1 MATKISGHASRTR
14 ACIEPL
20 ERRCLLSASPAP
32 VPTHSASL
40 IPASFNWKQVNNS
53 PLARLEASAV
63 AVGNKLYLF
72 GGYGVD
78 NPKWEATTETDAFD
92 PATKTWTRMAD
103 MPEGL
108 THIGAATDGRY
119 IYAAG
124 GYVTNYI
131 TGWQTFGT
139 RDVWRYDTVLN
150 QWSAFVPLPAPRAS
164 GALLIIGS
172 QLHYVDGVD
181 ASQHGTTDH
190 WALNLKSLTPHWVR
204 YAPLP
209 FSRNH
214 IAAAVVNGK
223 IYIAG
228 GQVSADDA
236 SAACSDVLMW
246 DPLHPA
252 AWQRMPDLPQPRS
265 HAIAFAVDGQLV
277 VVDGSTTGQRV
288 LSSIIAFNPLTNNWS
303 TLTNSFPAARIGPA
317 GDIVDGMLVI
327 TTGYYQRLRAGTW
340 ESLLPLSL

>member
-1 MATKISGHASRTR
+1 MGRKVSRHGSRVR

-20 ERRCLLSASPAP
+20 EQRCLMSASVAASSAAAVPPA
-32 VPTHSASL
+32 
-40 IPASFNWKQVNNS
+40 FNWKQVNNS
-53 PLARLEASAV
+53 SSARLEASAV

-78 NPKWEATTETDAFD
+78 FPKWMATKETDAFD
-92 PATKTWTRMAD
+92 PLTNTWTRLAD

-108 THIGAATDGRY
+108 THVGAATDGRY

-124 GYVTNYI
+124 GYVTNYV

-150 QWSAFVPLPAPRAS
+150 KWSAFVPLPAARAA
-164 GALLIIGS
+164 GALVILGS
-172 QLHYVDGVD
+172 QLHYFDGVD
-181 ASQHGTTDH
+181 SSQHGTTEH
-190 WALNLKSLTPHWVR
+190 WALNLKSASPRWVA

-228 GQVSADDA
+228 GQINADDA

-246 DPLHPA
+246 DPLHA
-252 AWQRMPDLPQPRS
+252 ATWQRMPDLPQPRS

-277 VVDGSTTGQRV
+277 VVDGSTTGQKV
-288 LSSIIAFNPLTNNWS
+288 LSSMIAFNPVTNTWN
-303 TLTNSFPAARIGPA
+303 TLTNSLPGPRIGPA

-327 TTGYYQRLRAGTW
+327 TTGYYQKLRSGTW